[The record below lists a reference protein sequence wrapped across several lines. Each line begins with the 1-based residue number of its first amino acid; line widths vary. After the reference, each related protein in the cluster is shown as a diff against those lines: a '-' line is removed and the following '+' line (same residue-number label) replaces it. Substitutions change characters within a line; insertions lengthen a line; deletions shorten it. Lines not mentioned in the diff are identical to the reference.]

1 MFKGFGVF
9 IKFGIV
15 LLLSLVVTSIVTSIV
30 NGVFTGPIEA
40 TIVSFEEDFKYV
52 QTNNGNRRMSAK
64 VGRLYPVY
72 EFEVDG
78 QVFRKEDSKP
88 KQIDDEIGDVVNVY
102 YDKNDP
108 SNAIL
113 RYSVLRSVCV
123 VLFIANIVYWFALF
137 IFLKKFD
144 FTMWDD
150 LYNKNI
156 IIKSDD

>member
-15 LLLSLVVTSIVTSIV
+15 LLLSLVVTSIITSIV
-30 NGVFTGPIEA
+30 NGIFTGPVEA

-52 QTNNGNRRMSAK
+52 QTDSGNRRMSAR

-78 QVFRKEDSKP
+78 QLFSKADSKP

-113 RYSVLRSVCV
+113 RYSVLRSVRV
-123 VLFIANIVYWFALF
+123 VLFIANIAYWLALF

-156 IIKSDD
+156 IIKSED